1 MEKNDFQHCCGAVE
15 IGNFSGTARAIR
27 QFIQGEI
34 ERCQEAIKDGG
45 GDLDYVVTYGS
56 MIATTIPSQRSAVTA
71 LKGLKFK
78 KVFTFQN
85 PNTGRPVTLWAKKLK
100 F

>member
-15 IGNFSGTARAIR
+15 IGNFYGTARSIR

-34 ERCQEAIKDGG
+34 ESCQEAVKDGS
-45 GDLDYVVTYGS
+45 DLDYVETYGS

-71 LKGLKFK
+71 LKSLKFK